1 MHSVE
6 TNLQAA
12 SRFQKS
18 IATCLLCKLKKLDD
32 HLDPFEQVYRPAVF
46 FGKISCPGNP
56 QKKKPVRFVQRM
68 FLGGENGPKLPDLK
82 ELVLEII
89 HILDNKFQHVA
100 KISQDS

>member
-18 IATCLLCKLKKLDD
+18 IATCLLCKLKKLND

-46 FGKISCPGNP
+46 FGEISCPGNP
-56 QKKKPVRFVQRM
+56 QKKKAGATPTKDVF
-68 FLGGENGPKLPDLK
+68 GGKKWPK
-82 ELVLEII
+82 
-89 HILDNKFQHVA
+89 VA
-100 KISQDS
+100 RSQGIGFGNHSHFRQ